1 MCGKWENVV
10 VAEGTWSF
18 MANRLAPRRAV
29 EEGRRRA
36 LSLWLLG
43 ALAGLSWLGLI
54 ATALL
59 VVDALG

>member
-1 MCGKWENVV
+1 M

-18 MANRLAPRRAV
+18 MANRLAPHRAA

-43 ALAGLSWLGLI
+43 AMASLAWLGLI
-54 ATALL
+54 AAVL
-59 VVDALG
+59 VVKDVLG